1 MTALFLC
8 DTTPLVIY
16 PIHGIVLNM
25 VNKSILEN
33 GIRVV
38 SETIPYVHSVSIG
51 IWVTSGSRNEPLELN
66 GVTHFIE
73 HLMFKGTGRRSSL
86 DIAREI
92 DAVGGVLN
100 AFTGREYVCYY
111 AKVLSTHLNMAVDL
125 LADIFLNSKFD
136 ADEIEKERKVILQEI
151 NMLEDTPDDYIHD
164 LFFQNFWKGHPLGR
178 PIVGTEESVES
189 LSRDY
194 LLDHKNGTYCAENI
208 IIAAAGNIQH
218 DELMNLV
225 TDLFS
230 FIPSGKRQ
238 PVLPDPSHDRSVIHF
253 EKELEQLHICLGTRA
268 LPQNHILRYESYIL
282 NSILGG
288 SMSSRLFQE
297 VREKLGLA
305 YSIYSY
311 MASHSDSGSLIVYAG
326 TSQEKMDEVIE
337 IILREMKRFKTEPLT
352 DTELFAAKEQLKGNI
367 LLSLESSD
375 NRMSKLAK
383 NEVYFGRYQSIEDIM
398 NGFDR
403 VTARTVQELA
413 MDLFSG
419 DSLNLVLLGKP
430 GLTPPPLSSLIV

>member
-1 MTALFLC
+1 
-8 DTTPLVIY
+8 
-16 PIHGIVLNM
+16 M
-25 VNKSILEN
+25 VNKSILDN

-51 IWVTSGSRNEPLELN
+51 IWVTSGSRHESLDMN
-66 GVTHFIE
+66 GITHFIE
-73 HLMFKGTGRRSSL
+73 HLMFKGTPRRSSL

-111 AKVLSTHLNMAVDL
+111 AKVLSTHLQMAVDL
-125 LADIFLNSKFD
+125 LSDIFLNSKFD

-151 NMLEDTPDDYIHD
+151 NMLEDTPDDFIHD
-164 LFFQNFWKGHPLGR
+164 LFCQNFWKGHPLGR
-178 PIVGTEESVES
+178 PIVGTEASVES
-189 LSRDY
+189 LNRDF
-194 LLDHKNGTYCAENI
+194 LMTHKTGTYCAENI
-208 IIAAAGNIQH
+208 IIAAAGNIDH
-218 DELMNLV
+218 NELIRLV
-225 TDLFS
+225 SDLFS
-230 FIPSGKRQ
+230 SVPAGNDAAITPQ
-238 PVLPDPSHDRSVIHF
+238 PIYGNDVLHF

-268 LPQNHILRYESYIL
+268 LPQNHAHRYESYIL
-282 NSILGG
+282 NAILGG

-297 VREKLGLA
+297 VREKQGLA

-311 MASHSDSGSLIVYAG
+311 MASHSDSGSLVVYAG
-326 TSQEKMDEVIE
+326 TSQDKMDEVIE
-337 IILREMKRFKTEPLT
+337 IILREMRRLKLDLLT
-352 DTELFAAKEQLKGNI
+352 SEELSAAKEQLKGNV

-383 NEVYFGRYQSIEDIM
+383 NEIYFGRYQSLEDIM

-403 VTARTVQELA
+403 VTSQSVQELS

-419 DSLNLVLLGKP
+419 NSLNLVLLGKS
-430 GLTPPPLSSLIV
+430 GLTPPSALSLTV

>member
-1 MTALFLC
+1 
-8 DTTPLVIY
+8 
-16 PIHGIVLNM
+16 M
-25 VNKSILEN
+25 VHKTLLDN

-51 IWVTSGSRNEPLELN
+51 IWVTSGSRNEPPEMN
-66 GVTHFIE
+66 GITHFIE
-73 HLMFKGTGRRSSL
+73 HLMFKGTPRRTAL

-111 AKVLSTHLNMAVDL
+111 AKVLSSHLHMAVDL
-125 LADIFLNSKFD
+125 LSDIFLNSTFD

-151 NMLEDTPDDYIHD
+151 NMLEDTPDDLIHE
-164 LFFQNFWKGHPLGR
+164 LFCRNFWKEHPLGR
-178 PIVGTEESVES
+178 PIVGTEGSVES
-189 LSRDY
+189 LNRDF
-194 LLDHKNGTYCAENI
+194 LMSHKSGTYSAENI
-208 IIAAAGNIQH
+208 IIAAAGNIDH
-218 DELMNLV
+218 NLLV
-225 TDLFS
+225 SLVSELFS
-230 FIPSGKRQ
+230 SVPKGDTAAVIPR
-238 PVLPDPSHDRSVIHF
+238 PVHENGVFHS

-268 LPQNHILRYESYIL
+268 LPQNHALRYESYIL
-282 NSILGG
+282 NAILGG

-311 MASHSDSGSLIVYAG
+311 MASHSDSGSLVVYAG
-326 TSQEKMDEVIE
+326 TSQEKMDQVIE
-337 IILREMKRFKTEPLT
+337 IILREMGRFKLDPLT
-352 DTELFAAKEQLKGNI
+352 GQELTSAKEQLKGNV

-383 NEVYFGRYQSIEDIM
+383 NEIYFGRYQSVEDIM

-403 VTARTVQELA
+403 VASETVQELA
-413 MDLFSG
+413 IDLFSG

-430 GLTPPPLSSLIV
+430 GLTPPPLSSLTV